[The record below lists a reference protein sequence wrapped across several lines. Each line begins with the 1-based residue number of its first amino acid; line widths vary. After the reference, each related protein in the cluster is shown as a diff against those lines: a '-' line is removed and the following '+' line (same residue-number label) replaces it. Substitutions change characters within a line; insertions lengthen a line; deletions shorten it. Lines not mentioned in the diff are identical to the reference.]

1 MKTMLTLIADEG
13 KVITNGTDYGT
24 TISLAEGVDA
34 SAYYE
39 IPLEEYN
46 DTLNDGT
53 RGEGD
58 I

>member
-1 MKTMLTLIADEG
+1 MKTMLTLIADKG

-39 IPLEEYN
+39 ITLEEYN
-46 DTLNDGT
+46 DALEESNL
-53 RGEGD
+53 EEQ
-58 I
+58 